1 MSENSA
7 PETHNT
13 GPASGE
19 TALPKGYEPADVEA
33 RWGRHW
39 EENKTFTPDPQ
50 DVLSGK
56 KEPFSIV
63 IPPPNVTGALHM
75 GHALDLTV
83 QDILCRFMRQ
93 QGKSVLWVPG
103 TDHAGIATQNVVERQ
118 LKKEGKKRDD
128 LGREKFIERVWDWKK
143 EYGDRILNQIRSLG
157 ASVDWDSLRFTM
169 DEGLSRAVREVFVR
183 LYGEG
188 LIYKGNYI
196 VNWCNRCHTALADD
210 EVEHA
215 PKKGKLYRIRY
226 AFAGGPLPDG
236 TAELIVAT
244 TRPET
249 LLGDVAVAVHPED
262 ERYANAV
269 GRKVILPIV
278 GTELPVIADAYVAR
292 EFGPGCLKIPPAHD
306 MNDWALSKKHN
317 LPVITVIDDRG
328 FMNENAPAA
337 YRGMPSAAC
346 REKIVADL
354 DAAGLLVDVTDHD
367 HSVGECYRCKSVIEP
382 HVSEQWFVKVAPLA
396 KAAREAVPAQ
406 TQIFPP
412 NWEKTYFEWL
422 DNIRDWCIS
431 RQIWWGHRIPAWT
444 CEACGEMIVQAEDP
458 ADLAH
463 GCPKCGGALKQE
475 DDVLDTWFSSALWP
489 FSTMGWPGEK
499 GKPAPKLQAYYP
511 TSVLVTGFDIIF
523 FWVARMMMMGI
534 HFMGEVPFKHVYLH
548 ALVRDEQGKKMSKS
562 TGNAIDP
569 LAMTAKYGTDAL
581 RFTLASFAAMGR
593 DIKLSEKRI
602 EGYRHF
608 VNKIWN
614 SARFALMNLP
624 GEPKA
629 TLVEAMGATQDAP
642 LANRWILHRLEEVK
656 DEVESASL
664 EYRFNDIAQS
674 LYRFIWNEFCDWYVE
689 MAKADLYGP
698 EGPAKEATRRVLL
711 TVLSETMVLL
721 HPVMPFVT
729 QEIWSVLPGI
739 PAEND
744 GKELALAPYP
754 VRRPQCRDE
763 QAARDMAFF
772 QGVVGS
778 VRTIR
783 TELTIDPAKKLP
795 LIVDTA
801 DAMDSAQAVLNANA
815 HLIAQLARIESADIG
830 PGKTGPRASGTA
842 VVEGARLFVPLKGIV
857 DFGAEVARLDKELGK
872 LDKQLTA
879 LRGKLAAPGFAGH
892 APADIVAAENE
903 KLAGLVDARA
913 KLAELQ
919 ERLKGALAEG

>member
-1 MSENSA
+1 
-7 PETHNT
+7 
-13 GPASGE
+13 
-19 TALPKGYEPADVEA
+19 
-33 RWGRHW
+33 
-39 EENKTFTPDPQ
+39 
-50 DVLSGK
+50 
-56 KEPFSIV
+56 
-63 IPPPNVTGALHM
+63 
-75 GHALDLTV
+75 
-83 QDILCRFMRQ
+83 
-93 QGKSVLWVPG
+93 
-103 TDHAGIATQNVVERQ
+103 
-118 LKKEGKKRDD
+118 
-128 LGREKFIERVWDWKK
+128 
-143 EYGDRILNQIRSLG
+143 
-157 ASVDWDSLRFTM
+157 
-169 DEGLSRAVREVFVR
+169 VREVFVR

-226 AFAGGPLPDG
+226 KMADGAG
-236 TAELIVAT
+236 ELIVAT

-262 ERYANAV
+262 DRYAFAV
-269 GRKVILPIV
+269 GKTVILPIV
-278 GTELPVIADAYVAR
+278 GKEIPVIADAYVDR
-292 EFGPGCLKIPPAHD
+292 EFGTGCLKITPAHD
-306 MNDWALSKKHN
+306 MNDWALSRTHN
-317 LPVITVIDDRG
+317 LPVITVIDDKG
-328 FMNENAPAA
+328 DMNENAPAA
-337 YRGMPSAAC
+337 YQGMPSAAC

-354 DAAGLLVDVTDHD
+354 DAAGLLVDVADHD

-382 HVSEQWFVKVAPLA
+382 HVSVQWFVKVAPLA

-444 CEACGEMIVQAEDP
+444 CEACGEMLVQTEDP

-489 FSTMGWPGEK
+489 FSTMGWPAQSGES
-499 GKPAPKLQAYYP
+499 GGDKLKAYYP
-511 TSVLVTGFDIIF
+511 TSVLVTGFDILF

-562 TGNAIDP
+562 TGNVIDP
-569 LAMTAKYGTDAL
+569 LAMTAKYGTDAM

-624 GEPKA
+624 GAPA
-629 TLVEAMGATQDAP
+629 VSLDEALGNAP
-642 LANRWILHRLEEVK
+642 LANRWILNRLEEVK
-656 DEVESASL
+656 GEVESAAL
-664 EYRFNDIAQS
+664 EYRFNDIAQT
-674 LYRFIWNEFCDWYVE
+674 LYKFIWNEFCDWYLE
-689 MAKADLYGP
+689 MAKGDLYG
-698 EGPAKEATRRVLL
+698 EDGPAKEATRRVLL
-711 TVLSETMVLL
+711 TVLSETMVLA

-729 QEIWSVLPGI
+729 QEIWSVLPDI
-739 PAEND
+739 PAENN
-744 GKELALAPYP
+744 GRELALAPYP
-754 VRRPQCRDE
+754 VRRPGCLNP

-772 QGVVGS
+772 QGVVGA

-783 TELTIDPAKKLP
+783 TELTIDPARKLP

-801 DAMDSAQAVLNANA
+801 DGNDNALEVLSANV
-815 HLIAQLARIESADIG
+815 HLIRSLARIDTADMG
-830 PGKTGPRASGTA
+830 PGKSGPRASGTA
-842 VVEGARLFVPLKGIV
+842 VVEGARIFVPLKGIV

-872 LDKQLTA
+872 LDKQLAA
-879 LRGKLAAPGFAGH
+879 LKGKLAAPGFANH
-892 APADIVAAENE
+892 APAEIVAAENE
-903 KLAGLVDARA
+903 KLAGVEDARA
-913 KLAELQ
+913 KLAQLQ
-919 ERLKGALAEG
+919 ERLKGALGEEA

>member
-1 MSENSA
+1 MSDTAATEAPRTGEN
-7 PETHNT
+7 
-13 GPASGE
+13 
-19 TALPKGYEPADVEA
+19 ALPKGYEPADVEA
-33 RWGRHW
+33 RWIRHW
-39 EENKTFTPDPQ
+39 EENKTFTPDPAE
-50 DVLSGK
+50 VLSGAK
-56 KEPFSIV
+56 QPFSIV

-75 GHALDLTV
+75 GHALDLTL

-93 QGKSVLWVPG
+93 QGRSVLWVPG

-128 LGREKFIERVWDWKK
+128 LGREKFVERVWEWKK

-169 DEGLSRAVREVFVR
+169 DEGLSKAVREVFVR
-183 LYGEG
+183 LYDEG

-215 PKKGKLYRIRY
+215 PKKGKLWRIRY
-226 AFAGGPLPDG
+226 KLAGAPLPDG
-236 TAELIVAT
+236 RTELVVAT

-262 ERYANAV
+262 DRYKDAV
-269 GRKVILPIV
+269 GRKVILPLV
-278 GTELPVIADAYVAR
+278 GKELPVIADSYVDR
-292 EFGPGCLKIPPAHD
+292 EFGTGCLKITPAHD
-306 MNDWALSKKHN
+306 MNDWALSRKHD
-317 LPVITVIDDRG
+317 LPVITVIDDKG
-328 FMNENAPAA
+328 FMNENAPEP
-337 YRGMPSAAC
+337 YRGMASLVC
-346 REKIVADL
+346 RERIVADL

-382 HVSEQWFVKVAPLA
+382 HVSEQWFVKVGPLA
-396 KAAREAVPAQ
+396 KAARAAVPSL

-412 NWEKTYFEWL
+412 QWEKTYYEWL

-444 CEACGEMIVQAEDP
+444 CQNCGEMIVRVEDP
-458 ADLAH
+458 DK
-463 GCPKCGGALKQE
+463 CPKCGGPLKQE

-489 FSTMGWPGEK
+489 FSTMGWPGDKEH
-499 GKPAPKLQAYYP
+499 PAAKLRAYYP
-511 TSVLVTGFDIIF
+511 TSVLVTGFDILF
-523 FWVARMMMMGI
+523 FWVARMMMMGL
-534 HFMGEVPFKHVYLH
+534 HFMGEAPFKHVYLH

-562 TGNAIDP
+562 TGNVIDP
-569 LAMTAKYGTDAL
+569 LVMTKKYGTDAM
-581 RFTLASFAAMGR
+581 RFTLTSFAAMGR

-624 GEPKA
+624 GEPEL
-629 TLVEAMGATQDAP
+629 TLHEAMENSS

-656 DEVESASL
+656 DEVERAAF

-674 LYRFIWNEFCDWYVE
+674 LYRFIWSEFCDWFVE
-689 MAKADLYGP
+689 MAKADLSGDNAC
-698 EGPAKEATRRVLL
+698 AKEGTRRVLL
-711 TVLSETMVLL
+711 TVLSETMALL
-721 HPVMPFVT
+721 HPVMPFIT

-739 PAEND
+739 AD
-744 GKELALAPYP
+744 RELALAPFP
-754 VRRPQCRDE
+754 ARRPECRDE
-763 QAARDMAFF
+763 AAARDMAFF
-772 QGVVGS
+772 QGIVTG
-778 VRTIR
+778 VRAIR

-795 LIVDTA
+795 LIIDTA
-801 DAMDSAQAVLNANA
+801 DGPAGGLAVLTANE
-815 HLIAQLARIESADIG
+815 HLIRSLARIDSTDIG

-842 VVEGARLFVPLKGIV
+842 VVDGARVFVPLKGVV

-872 LDKQLTA
+872 LDKQLNATSA
-879 LRGKLAAPGFAGH
+879 KLSAPGFAGH
-892 APADIVAAENE
+892 APADIVAAEKE
-903 KLAGLVDARA
+903 KLAGLKDARG

-919 ERLKGALAEG
+919 ERLKAALAEG

>member
-1 MSENSA
+1 MSDISA
-7 PETHNT
+7 SDSLA
-13 GPASGE
+13 PAPAGAPE

-33 RWGRHW
+33 RWNRHW
-39 EENKTFTPDPQ
+39 VENKTFTPDPQ

-93 QGKSVLWVPG
+93 QGRSVLWVPG

-128 LGREKFIERVWDWKK
+128 LGREAFIDRVWDWKK

-169 DEGLSRAVREVFVR
+169 DEGLSKAVREVFVR
-183 LYGEG
+183 LFHEG

-226 AFAGGPLPDG
+226 ALADG
-236 TAELIVAT
+236 SGELIVAT

-262 ERYANAV
+262 ERYTHAV
-269 GRKVILPIV
+269 GKNVILPLV
-278 GTELPVIADAYVAR
+278 GKEIPVIADAYVDR
-292 EFGPGCLKIPPAHD
+292 EFGTGCLKITPAHD
-306 MNDWALSKKHN
+306 MNDWALARTHS
-317 LPVITVIDDRG
+317 LPVIPVIDDKG
-328 FMNENAPAA
+328 DMNENAPEA
-337 YRGMPSAAC
+337 YRGLSKNAC
-346 REKIVADL
+346 RDKVVEDL
-354 DAAGLLVDVTDHD
+354 EAQGLLVDIADHD

-396 KAAREAVPAQ
+396 KAAREAVPGQ
-406 TQIFPP
+406 TQIFPAQ
-412 NWEKTYFEWL
+412 WEKTYYEWL

-444 CEACGEMIVQAEDP
+444 CEVCGELIVQTEDP
-458 ADLAH
+458 ADLAT

-489 FSTMGWPGEK
+489 FSTMGWPG
-499 GKPAPKLQAYYP
+499 GAGQPADKLKAYYP
-511 TSVLVTGFDIIF
+511 TSVLVTGFDILF

-562 TGNAIDP
+562 TGNVIDP
-569 LAMTAKYGTDAL
+569 LAMTAKYGTDAM

-614 SARFALMNLP
+614 SARFSLMNLP
-624 GEPKA
+624 EAPRAGLDEA
-629 TLVEAMGATQDAP
+629 LVNAP

-674 LYRFIWNEFCDWYVE
+674 LYKFIWNEFCDWYVE
-689 MAKADLYGP
+689 MAKGDLYG
-698 EGPAKEATRRVLL
+698 EDEAAKDATRKVLL

-739 PAEND
+739 AD
-744 GKELALAPYP
+744 KELALQPFP
-754 VRRPQCRDE
+754 VRRPQCRSE

-778 VRTIR
+778 VRAIR
-783 TELTIDPAKKLP
+783 TELCIDPAKKLS
-795 LIVDTA
+795 LIIDTQA
-801 DAMDSAQAVLNANA
+801 GGETAQRVLSDNVS
-815 HLIAQLARIESADIG
+815 LIRQLARIEAADIG

-842 VVEGARLFVPLKGIV
+842 VVEGSRVFVPLKGIV

-872 LDKQLTA
+872 LDKQLAA
-879 LRGKLAAPGFAGH
+879 LKGKLSAPGFAGN
-892 APADIVAAENE
+892 APADIVAAERE
-903 KLAGLVDARA
+903 KLAGLEDARA

-919 ERLKGALAEG
+919 ERLKGALSEEA

>member
-1 MSENSA
+1 MSDKSA
-7 PETHNT
+7 AETPT
-13 GPASGE
+13 AGE
-19 TALPKGYEPADVEA
+19 AALPKGYEPADVEA

-39 EENKTFTPDPQ
+39 VENKTFTPNPK
-50 DVLSGK
+50 DVTEGRK
-56 KEPFSIV
+56 KPFSIV

-75 GHALDLTV
+75 GHALDITI

-93 QGKSVLWVPG
+93 QGRSVLWVPG

-128 LGREKFIERVWDWKK
+128 LGREAFIERVWDWKR
-143 EYGDRILNQIRSLG
+143 EYGDRILNQIRTLG
-157 ASVDWDSLRFTM
+157 ASVDWDNLRFTM
-169 DEGLSRAVREVFVR
+169 DEGLSKAVREVFVR

-226 AFAGGPLPDG
+226 KLADG
-236 TAELIVAT
+236 SDELIVAT

-262 ERYANAV
+262 DRYAFAV
-269 GRKVILPIV
+269 GKKVVLPIV
-278 GTELPVIADAYVAR
+278 GKEIPVIADAYVDR
-292 EFGPGCLKIPPAHD
+292 EFGTGCLKITPAHD
-306 MNDWALSKKHN
+306 MNDWALSKKHD
-317 LPVITVIDDRG
+317 LPVITVIDDKG
-328 FMNENAPAA
+328 LMNENAPEA
-337 YRGMPSAAC
+337 YRGMASAAC
-346 REKIVADL
+346 RQKIVEDL
-354 DAAGLLVDVTDHD
+354 DAAGLLVDIADHD

-382 HVSEQWFVKVAPLA
+382 HVSEQWFVKVGPLA
-396 KAAREAVPAQ
+396 KAAREAVPAD
-406 TQIFPP
+406 TQIFPA

-444 CEACGEMIVQAEDP
+444 CQACGEILVQTDDP
-458 ADLAH
+458 ADLAR

-489 FSTMGWPGEK
+489 FSTMGWPDRDAERL
-499 GKPAPKLQAYYP
+499 AAYYP
-511 TSVLVTGFDIIF
+511 TSVLVTGFDILF

-562 TGNAIDP
+562 TGNVIDP
-569 LAMTAKYGTDAL
+569 LVMTAKYGTDAM

-624 GEPKA
+624 GEPA
-629 TLVEAMGATQDAP
+629 ASLDEALKNAP

-656 DEVESASL
+656 DEVESASF

-674 LYRFIWNEFCDWYVE
+674 LYRFIWSEFCDWYVE
-689 MAKADLYGP
+689 MAKGDLYG
-698 EGPAKEATRRVLL
+698 EDEKAKDATRRVLL

-739 PAEND
+739 PEEDN
-744 GKELALAPYP
+744 GRELALAAFPA
-754 VRRPQCRDE
+754 RRPACRNP

-801 DAMDSAQAVLNANA
+801 DAAPGALDVLADNV
-815 HLIAQLARIESADIG
+815 HLIAQMARIDSADIG

-842 VVEGARLFVPLKGIV
+842 VVEGARVFVPLKGIV

-872 LDKQLTA
+872 LDKQLAA
-879 LRGKLAAPGFAGH
+879 LAGKLSAPGFANN
-892 APADIVAAENE
+892 APAEIVAAERE
-903 KLAGLVDARA
+903 KLAGVESARA

-919 ERLKGALAEG
+919 ERLKAALAEGE

>member
-1 MSENSA
+1 MSEPKSDA
-7 PETHNT
+7 I
-13 GPASGE
+13 
-19 TALPKGYEPADVEA
+19 LPKGYEPADVEA
-33 RWGRHW
+33 RWGKHW
-39 EENKTFTPDPQ
+39 EDNKTFSPDPQ
-50 DVLSGK
+50 DVLSGGK
-56 KEPFSIV
+56 QPYSIV

-75 GHALDLTV
+75 GHALNLTL

-128 LGREKFIERVWDWKK
+128 LGREKFIERVWEWKK
-143 EYGDRILNQIRSLG
+143 EYGDRILNQIRRMG
-157 ASVDWDSLRFTM
+157 ASVDWSSERFTL

-215 PKKGKLYRIRY
+215 PRKGKLYQIRY
-226 AFAGGPLPDG
+226 PLADG
-236 TAELIVAT
+236 SGDLIVAT

-249 LLGDVAVAVHPED
+249 MLGDVAVAVHPDD
-262 ERYANAV
+262 ERYAQAV
-269 GRKVILPIV
+269 GKMVTLPLV
-278 GTELPVIADAYVAR
+278 GKQIPVIADAYVDQ
-292 EFGPGCLKIPPAHD
+292 EFGTGALKITPAHD
-306 MNDWALSKKHN
+306 MNDWALARTHN
-317 LPVITVIDDRG
+317 LPVLAVIDDKG
-328 FMNENAPAA
+328 LMNENAPEA
-337 YRGMPSAAC
+337 YQGMGLNAC
-346 REKIVADL
+346 RDKVVEDL
-354 DAAGLLVDVTDHD
+354 EALGLLVSIAEHD

-396 KAAREAVPAQ
+396 KAAREAVPGQTKIVPAQ
-406 TQIFPP
+406 
-412 NWEKTYFEWL
+412 WEKTYYEWL

-444 CEACGEMIVQAEDP
+444 CEACNELIVQTEDP
-458 ADLAH
+458 ADLKT
-463 GCPKCGGALKQE
+463 GCTKCGGALTQE

-489 FSTMGWPGEK
+489 FSTLGWPDDT
-499 GKPAPKLQAYYP
+499 AKLKAYYP
-511 TSVLVTGFDIIF
+511 TSVLVTGFDILF

-534 HFMGEVPFKHVYLH
+534 HFKEQVPFHDVYIH

-562 TGNAIDP
+562 TGNVIDP
-569 LAMTAKYGTDAL
+569 LEMIGKYGTDSL
-581 RFTLASFAAMGR
+581 RFTLTAFAAMGR

-614 SARFALMNLP
+614 SARFALMNMP
-624 GEPKA
+624 EDGGAPKA
-629 TLVEAMGATQDAP
+629 ALSDAKG
-642 LANRWILHRLEEVK
+642 LANLWILHRLEEVK
-656 DEVESASL
+656 DEVESATL

-689 MAKADLYGP
+689 MAKGDLYG
-698 EGPAKEATRRVLL
+698 EDADAKAATRKVLL

-739 PAEND
+739 EN
-744 GKELALAPYP
+744 KELALQPYP
-754 VRRPQCRDE
+754 ERRPRFKSP

-772 QGVVGS
+772 QGVVGAT
-778 VRTIR
+778 RTIR

-795 LIVDTA
+795 LIIDTA
-801 DAMDSAQAVLNANA
+801 DGTGTDNAQAVLTQNV
-815 HLIAQLARIESADIG
+815 HLIQSLARIESVDIG

-842 VVEGARLFVPLKGIV
+842 IVEGSRIFVPLKGIV
-857 DFGAEVARLDKELGK
+857 DFGQELTRLDKELGK

-879 LRGKLAAPGFAGH
+879 LKGKLAAPGFANH
-892 APADIVAAENE
+892 APAEIVAAENE

-913 KLAELQ
+913 KMAELQ
-919 ERLKGALAEG
+919 DRLKSALSEES

>member
-1 MSENSA
+1 MSDISTPAA
-7 PETHNT
+7 PRKAPNDVQE
-13 GPASGE
+13 A
-19 TALPKGYEPADVEA
+19 ALPKGYEPADVEA
-33 RWGRHW
+33 RWGKHW
-39 EENKTFTPDPQ
+39 EDNKTFSPNPQ
-50 DVLSGK
+50 DVLSGQ
-56 KEPFSIV
+56 KEPYSIV

-75 GHALDLTV
+75 GHALNLTL

-118 LKKEGKKRDD
+118 LKKEGVKRDD
-128 LGREKFIERVWDWKK
+128 LGREKFIERVWEWKK
-143 EYGDRILNQIRSLG
+143 EYGDRILNQIRRMG
-157 ASVDWDSLRFTM
+157 ASVDWTSERFTL
-169 DEGLSRAVREVFVR
+169 DEGLSKAVREVFVR

-226 AFAGGPLPDG
+226 KLADG
-236 TAELIVAT
+236 SGELIVAT

-262 ERYANAV
+262 ERYTQAV
-269 GRKVILPIV
+269 GKKVILPLV
-278 GTELPVIADAYVAR
+278 GKEIPVIADAYVDM
-292 EFGPGCLKIPPAHD
+292 EFGTGALKITPAHD
-306 MNDWALSKKHN
+306 MNDWALARTHA
-317 LPVITVIDDRG
+317 LEVIPVIDDTG
-328 FMNENAPAA
+328 HMNENAPAA
-337 YRGMPSAAC
+337 YQGLASNAC
-346 REKIVADL
+346 RDKVVEDL
-354 DAAGLLVDVTDHD
+354 EAQGLLVDIADHD

-396 KAAREAVPAQ
+396 KAAREAVPAS
-406 TQIFPP
+406 TQIFPAQ
-412 NWEKTYFEWL
+412 WEKTYYEWL

-444 CEACGEMIVQAEDP
+444 CQACGELIVQTEDP

-463 GCPKCGGALKQE
+463 GCPKCGGALTQE
-475 DDVLDTWFSSALWP
+475 EDVLDTWFSSALWP
-489 FSTMGWPGEK
+489 FSTLGWPGDTD
-499 GKPAPKLQAYYP
+499 KLKAYYP
-511 TSVLVTGFDIIF
+511 TSVLVTGFDILF

-534 HFMGEVPFKHVYLH
+534 HFKEQVPFHHVYIH

-562 TGNAIDP
+562 TGNVIDP
-569 LAMTAKYGTDAL
+569 LEMIGKYGTDSL
-581 RFTLASFAAMGR
+581 RFTLTAFAAMGR

-624 GEPKA
+624 GTPKA
-629 TLVEAMGATQDAP
+629 TLDQALENAP

-656 DEVESASL
+656 DEVERATL
-664 EYRFNDIAQS
+664 EYRFNDIAQG
-674 LYRFIWNEFCDWYVE
+674 LYKFIWNEFCDWYVE
-689 MAKADLYGP
+689 MAKGDLYA
-698 EGPAKEATRRVLL
+698 EDEAKKDATRRVLL

-739 PAEND
+739 TD
-744 GKELALAPYP
+744 RELALQPYP
-754 VRRPQCRDE
+754 ARRPQCVNP

-772 QGVVGS
+772 QGVVGA

-783 TELTIDPAKKLP
+783 TELCIDPAKKLP
-795 LIVDTA
+795 LIVDTDGA
-801 DAMDSAQAVLNANA
+801 GGSALAVLSDNV
-815 HLIAQLARIESADIG
+815 HLIAQLARIDTADIG

-842 VVEGARLFVPLKGIV
+842 VVEGARIFVPLKGIV

-879 LRGKLAAPGFAGH
+879 LTGKLSAPGFANH
-892 APADIVAAENE
+892 APADIVAAERE
-903 KLAGLVDARA
+903 KLAGLEDAKA

-919 ERLKGALAEG
+919 ERLKSALAEGE